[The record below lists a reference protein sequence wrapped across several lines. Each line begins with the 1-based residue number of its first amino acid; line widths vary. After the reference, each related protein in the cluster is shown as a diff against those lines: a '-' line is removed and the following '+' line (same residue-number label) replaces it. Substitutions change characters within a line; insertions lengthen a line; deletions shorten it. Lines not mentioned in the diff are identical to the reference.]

1 MAKEKDYFKSIC
13 TVSRAFAG
21 DLKKDHILDLIIN
34 TAIETLDGKAACL
47 FLDDKEKSLFLP
59 AAQKGLS
66 SGYLHAAPQKARQLV
81 NKELLKDGC
90 ISIYDATTDDRIE
103 NHTAKTEEG
112 IASILVVPVLVH
124 DSPIGVLSLYT
135 GKPRKFNK
143 NEIAFLTA
151 LAEQG
156 GIAIDRARLI
166 EHIRRNSRLFY
177 DLSAGINAS
186 LDFKQIIETLTVD
199 LGHSFKAKG
208 VSIMLLDE
216 DQKTLKPVAVHGID
230 ESLLIEEALAKDKS
244 IAKTL
249 KGETV
254 LIPDAAQ
261 DNNIFNPKAHQ
272 KEGIVTLLSVPI
284 KSGQS
289 VSGVLRLYF
298 SASKDFYK
306 DEIMLINAFA
316 LQAGLAI
323 ANTACFVSLENDYK
337 DLKDDMWSH
346 RSWF

>member
-1 MAKEKDYFKSIC
+1 MAKEKDYFNSIC
-13 TVSRAFAG
+13 KVSRAFAG
-21 DLKKDHILDLIIN
+21 NLKKKDILDLIIS

-59 AAQKGLS
+59 AAQTGLS
-66 SGYLHAAPQKARQLV
+66 SGYLHAAPQKAKQLV
-81 NKELLKDGC
+81 NKDLLKDGY
-90 ISIYDATTDDRIE
+90 ISIHDATTDERIE
-103 NHTAKTEEG
+103 NHAAKTKEG
-112 IASILVVPVLVH
+112 IVSILVVPVLVH
-124 DSPIGVLSLYT
+124 ASPIGVLTLYT
-135 GKPRKFNK
+135 KKPRKFTK

-166 EHIRRNSRLFY
+166 EHIRRNSRLFQ

-186 LDFKQIIETLTVD
+186 LDFKQIMETLTVA

-208 VSIMLLDE
+208 VSVLLIDE
-216 DQKTLKPVAVHGID
+216 DHQTLKPVAVHGID
-230 ESLLIEEALAKDKS
+230 ASLLSEEALAKDKS
-244 IAKTL
+244 IVKTL

-254 LIPDAAQ
+254 LTPDATQ
-261 DNNIFNPKAHQ
+261 DNNIYNPKAHQ
-272 KEGIVTLLSVPI
+272 KDGIVTILSVPI

-289 VSGVLRLYF
+289 ISGVLRLYF

-306 DEIMLINAFA
+306 DEIMLINAVA

-337 DLKDDMWSH
+337 DLKEDMWSH

>member
-1 MAKEKDYFKSIC
+1 MASEMDFFNSIC
-13 TVSRAFAG
+13 KVSRAFAG
-21 DLKKDHILDLIIN
+21 NLKKKDILDLIIS
-34 TAIETLDGKAACL
+34 TAIETIDGKAACL

-81 NKELLKDGC
+81 NEDLLKNGY

-103 NHTAKTEEG
+103 SHATKKEEG

-124 DSPIGVLSLYT
+124 ASPIGVLSLYT
-135 GKPRKFNK
+135 EDPRKFTE

-166 EHIRRNSRLFY
+166 EHIRRNSRLFH

-186 LDFKQIIETLTVD
+186 LDFKQIMNTLTVA

-208 VSIMLLDE
+208 VSVLLLDE
-216 DQKTLKPVAVHGID
+216 DHQILKPVAVHGIED
-230 ESLLIEEALAKDKS
+230 SLFSEEALANDKS
-244 IAKTL
+244 VAKTL

-254 LIPDAAQ
+254 LIPDVAIG
-261 DNNIFNPKAHQ
+261 NNIYNPEAHQ
-272 KEGIVTLLSVPI
+272 EENIVSILSVPI

-298 SASKDFYK
+298 TAPKDFYK
-306 DEIMLINAFA
+306 DEIILINAFA
-316 LQAGLAI
+316 LQAGLALQ
-323 ANTACFVSLENDYK
+323 NTACFLSLENDYK
-337 DLKDDMWSH
+337 ELKDDMWSH

>member
-1 MAKEKDYFKSIC
+1 MAKEIDYFNSIC
-13 TVSRAFAG
+13 KVSRAFAG
-21 DLKKDHILDLIIN
+21 NLKKKDILDLIIS

-59 AAQKGLS
+59 AAQTGLS
-66 SGYLHAAPQKARQLV
+66 SGYLHAAPQKAKQLI
-81 NKELLKDGC
+81 NKDLLKDGYM
-90 ISIYDATTDDRIE
+90 SIHDATTDERIE
-103 NHTAKTEEG
+103 NHAAKTKEG

-124 DSPIGVLSLYT
+124 ASPIGVLSLYT
-135 GKPRKFNK
+135 KNPREFTE

-166 EHIRRNSRLFY
+166 EHIRRNSRLFQ

-208 VSIMLLDE
+208 VSVLLIDE
-216 DQKTLKPVAVHGID
+216 DHQTLKPVAVHGID
-230 ESLLIEEALAKDKS
+230 ASLLSEEALVKDKS

-254 LIPDAAQ
+254 LTPDATQ
-261 DNNIFNPKAHQ
+261 DNNIYNPKAHQ
-272 KEGIVTLLSVPI
+272 KDGIVTILSVPI

-289 VSGVLRLYF
+289 ISGVLRLYF
-298 SASKDFYK
+298 SAPKVFYK
-306 DEIMLINAFA
+306 DEIMMINAFA

>member
-1 MAKEKDYFKSIC
+1 MASEMDYFKSIC
-13 TVSRAFAG
+13 KVSRAFANNF
-21 DLKKDHILDLIIN
+21 KKKEILNLIID
-34 TAIETLDGKAACL
+34 TALQVLKGKAACL
-47 FLDDKEKSLFLP
+47 FLDDKEQALFLP
-59 AAQKGLS
+59 VAQRGLS
-66 SGYLHAAPQKARQLV
+66 PDYLHAAPQKARELV
-81 NKELLKDGC
+81 HKDLLSDGY
-90 ISIYDATTDDRIE
+90 ISIYDAATDERIE
-103 NHTAKTEEG
+103 NHAAKKEEG
-112 IASILVVPVLVH
+112 IASILVVPVMVH
-124 DSPIGVLSLYT
+124 DSPIGVLTLYT
-135 GKPRKFNK
+135 GDRRKFTE

-166 EHIRRNSRLFY
+166 EHIRRNSRLFH

-186 LDFKQIIETLTVD
+186 LDFKQIITTLTVD

-208 VSIMLLDE
+208 VSVMLLDE
-216 DQKTLKPVAVHGID
+216 DHKTLKPVAVHGID
-230 ESLLIEEALAKDKS
+230 DSLLSKEALAKDKT
-244 IAKTL
+244 ITQTL

-254 LIPDAAQ
+254 LIPDAAK
-261 DNNIFNPKAHQ
+261 DNGVFNPEAHQ
-272 KEGIVTLLSVPI
+272 KENIVTILSVPI

-289 VSGVLRLYF
+289 VNGVLRLYF
-298 SASKDFYK
+298 AAPKDFYK

-323 ANTACFVSLENDYK
+323 QNTACFLSLENDYK